1 MEDRCIKVS
10 FETAKKWYNGDIPAL
25 KELALTVYT
34 ATELSVKGIHEMINE
49 ILNNKDAFFLTDT
62 QEVQLRALHNRKDN
76 NISAP
81 KMLRIIALYYNRTWR
96 KTTEN
101 TGYFLECRKVKDG
114 YDWVER
120 WNIRYHQSVNYP
132 CIAYFRTE
140 TDARKAIEYLK
151 MLGKLDALYTDL

>member
-1 MEDRCIKVS
+1 MESRCIKVS

-101 TGYFLECRKVKDG
+101 TGYFLERRKVKDE
-114 YDWVER
+114 YD

-140 TDARKAIEYLK
+140 TDAQKAIEYLK